1 MKPHLRT
8 ISSMNMKKRA
18 FASIVSHAFP
28 LLLLVFAATAFAGT
42 SIYKLDFGT
51 PSSPVAEGFQAAEI
65 PSLQETLDPVF
76 GVTDEKGRN
85 PIEIRFKGSIGG
97 FSLGDESKPLT
108 TDGIYTFK
116 KKAEEG
122 ADATAPD
129 EPINIDFV
137 ISGFP
142 AGSLVTFYGVNAW
155 NGAGRAAFLS
165 LGDSGMVDL
174 AESTEPP
181 AGSASPDTFVLVA
194 AKQKAGADGKLAGV
208 FSNSDGSKPRAE
220 GQWGGLILLV
230 ERP

>member
-1 MKPHLRT
+1 MKSRT
-8 ISSMNMKKRA
+8 
-18 FASIVSHAFP
+18 FASIFPNAFP
-28 LLLLVFAATAFAGT
+28 ALLMALVATAFAGT
-42 SIYKLDFGT
+42 STYKLDFGT
-51 PSSPVAEGFQAAEI
+51 PTSPVAEGFQAGEV
-65 PSLQETLDPVF
+65 PSLQEEVDPVF
-76 GVTDEKGRN
+76 SVTDAKGAN
-85 PIEIRFKGSIGG
+85 PIAISFKGSVGG
-97 FSLGDESKPLT
+97 FSLGDEGKPLT

-116 KKAEEG
+116 KKNDEA
-122 ADATAPD
+122 AAATEDPT
-129 EPINIDFV
+129 NIDFV
-137 ISGFP
+137 IGGLP
-142 AGSLVTFYGVNAW
+142 AGSLVTLYGMNAW